1 MAQTSPLDPAMPPRE
16 NLESLALDLARAASG
31 LTAAVPELTRQAVRD
46 LIRIADAHYSL
57 SIDGHRV
64 HPVHIEQA
72 ARPELSDDAAVRA
85 LQREAVAYLRAGR
98 FLETRLT
105 EEPTLDLPAAGFL
118 KVLHWELY
126 SRIPEEFRWVRD
138 PSVPDRKNRVIPG
151 ELRTLASMTGGRPS
165 IDAASVEPV
174 LSRFHAAYDL
184 QRLSPVERIIAVGAS
199 HHRLL
204 WIHPFAA
211 GNGRVARLLSAALA
225 QRAGIEGA
233 LGGMWTIS
241 RGLSRNRSRYC
252 ELLAAADLRQ
262 RNDLDGRETLAPRA
276 LLEFTRFF
284 LETCR
289 QEIGFMRQALS
300 PQKFGERAVQYVAL
314 RNASLAPGGPL
325 HEEAASLLRD
335 VMLRGEIARGEA
347 GRVTGMATSEARK
360 ILSVLVKERFLVSD
374 SPKGPVRLCIPA
386 HAAPFLFPDLFP
398 AEVALRAE
406 PWSTIEAA

>member
-1 MAQTSPLDPAMPPRE
+1 MAQTSLLDPAMPPRE
-16 NLESLALDLARAASG
+16 NLESLAVDLARAASG
-31 LTAAVPELTRQAVRD
+31 LNAAVPEPTKRAVRD
-46 LIRIADAHYSL
+46 LIRVADAHYSL

-72 ARPELSDDAAVRA
+72 TRSELADDPAVRA

-98 FLETRLT
+98 FLETRLAS
-105 EEPTLDLPAAGFL
+105 EPALDLPAAVFL

-126 SRIPEEFRWVRD
+126 SRIPEEFRWVQD
-138 PSVPDRKNRVIPG
+138 PSSPERKNRVIPG
-151 ELRTLASMTGGRPS
+151 ELRTLPSITGSRPS
-165 IDAASVEPV
+165 IDPAAIDLV
-174 LSRFHAAYDL
+174 LSRFRTAYDL
-184 QRLSPVERIIAVGAS
+184 PRLSPVERIIAVGAS

-211 GNGRVARLLSAALA
+211 GNGRVARLFSAGVA
-225 QRAGIEGA
+225 QRAGIDGA
-233 LGGMWTIS
+233 IGGMWTTS

-262 RNDLDGRETLAPRA
+262 RNELDGRDVLAPRA

-289 QEIGFMRQALS
+289 QEIGFMRQALA
-300 PQKFGERAVQYVAL
+300 PEKFGERVIQYVAL
-314 RNASLAPGGPL
+314 RNASLAPGGPI

-335 VMLRGEIARGEA
+335 VMLRGEVARGEA

-360 ILSVLVKERFLVSD
+360 ILSGLVKERFLVSD
-374 SPKGPVRLCIPA
+374 SPKGAVRLCIPA

-398 AEVALRAE
+398 PEVVLRSE
-406 PWSTIEAA
+406 PRSAIEAA